1 MLRNSVTVL
10 ISLSVIVTTTGMTPG
25 TVSGFPSAVLSVIPD
40 FNSIDL
46 GILIFMNVP
55 HTAQYSLYQL
65 SLWFLLQLGLGRLSV
80 DPMFVILVKHWI
92 CGKNHGQHVSCQ
104 GFKSGAQAI
113 VFPGERLT
121 WITRSDLSML

>member
-80 DPMFVILVKHWI
+80 DPMFVILVKH
-92 CGKNHGQHVSCQ
+92 
-104 GFKSGAQAI
+104 
-113 VFPGERLT
+113 
-121 WITRSDLSML
+121 